1 MKKLLSITLLLL
13 FSTTLLV
20 GQSNPNGEFWVTGRV
35 EVKRG
40 MTSNFEKAAA
50 DKTKK
55 YNNSQETAMTTY
67 KVMDGPEQGKYERI
81 QGYKTIDWFNSNMMS
96 GAGYNYW
103 MKNVSQFVEN
113 YEGRTIWVRL
123 ENLSLNWDPE
133 VKPKNYIHRLVR
145 IIKPGRLGDFWRF
158 SNRITEVYKK
168 HNHTGVRGVFKV
180 TSGGNEN
187 MMVIVNAFDDF
198 KDQGKFPNTDKSL
211 KQLYNEMYN
220 GSWDK
225 DLEIYNDAIEMWGR
239 QKERLS
245 LVSELSTDL

>member
-1 MKKLLSITLLLL
+1 M
-13 FSTTLLV
+13 
-20 GQSNPNGEFWVTGRV
+20 
-35 EVKRG
+35 
-40 MTSNFEKAAA
+40 
-50 DKTKK
+50 
-55 YNNSQETAMTTY
+55 
-67 KVMDGPEQGKYERI
+67 
-81 QGYKTIDWFNSNMMS
+81 
-96 GAGYNYW
+96 
-103 MKNVSQFVEN
+103 
-113 YEGRTIWVRL
+113 
-123 ENLSLNWDPE
+123 
-133 VKPKNYIHRLVR
+133 
-145 IIKPGRLGDFWRF
+145 IKPGRLGDFWRF

>member
-1 MKKLLSITLLLL
+1 MKKILSILLLL
-13 FSTTLLV
+13 FSTSSLV

-40 MTSNFEKAAA
+40 MTSDFEKAAA
-50 DKTKK
+50 VKTKK

-67 KVMDGPEQGKYERI
+67 KVMDGPDQGKYERI

-96 GAGYNYW
+96 GVGYKYW
-103 MKNVSQFVEN
+103 MKNVSQFVDN
-113 YEGRTIWVRL
+113 YEGRTIWVRF

-133 VKPKNYIHRLVR
+133 VKPKKHIHRLVR

-211 KQLYNEMYN
+211 KQLYDEMYN

-245 LVSELSTDL
+245 LISDLSTDL